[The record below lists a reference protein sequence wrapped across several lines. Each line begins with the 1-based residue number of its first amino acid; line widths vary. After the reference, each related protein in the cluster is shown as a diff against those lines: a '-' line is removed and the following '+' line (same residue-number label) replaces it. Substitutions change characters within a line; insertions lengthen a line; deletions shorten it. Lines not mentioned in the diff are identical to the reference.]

1 MKDEDK
7 AKAMKIE
14 KLRKQAEDKSL
25 PMEARNQL
33 KDRANMLEQ
42 EMAKKAGVRLAKGG
56 AVMPSRGGRTATNK
70 EKKMMYGGMAEKMP
84 MKPAMAKGGMA
95 KKAKK

>member
-56 AVMPSRGGRTATNK
+56 AVA
-70 EKKMMYGGMAEKMP
+70 KKMMYGGMAEKKP